1 MTRLGGQKR
10 LSGIFTYGDLYS
22 THPTMAAGWDLFAA
36 RVGKALH
43 KGGRVTSNAA
53 ETQVQG
59 IKLNIDKFEI
69 HSKTA
74 YVC

>member
-1 MTRLGGQKR
+1 MVIYTLVP
-10 LSGIFTYGDLYS
+10 LC
-22 THPTMAAGWDLFAA
+22 PTMAAGWDLFAA
-36 RVGKALH
+36 RVGKVLH

-59 IKLNIDKFEI
+59 IKLNIDEFEI

>member
-1 MTRLGGQKR
+1 
-10 LSGIFTYGDLYS
+10 
-22 THPTMAAGWDLFAA
+22 MAAGWDLFAA

-59 IKLNIDKFEI
+59 IKLSIDEFEI